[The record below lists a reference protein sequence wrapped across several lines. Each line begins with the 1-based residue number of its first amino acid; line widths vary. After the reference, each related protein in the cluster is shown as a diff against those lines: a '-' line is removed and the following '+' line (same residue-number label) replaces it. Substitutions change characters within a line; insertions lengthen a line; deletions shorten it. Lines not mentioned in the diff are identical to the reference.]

1 MTTGPKTARGLTTM
15 NRIIKAAE
23 TEFGRKGYYNTGIND
38 IATRAKVASGTI
50 YLYFDD
56 KYSLYV
62 HLLTQYGH
70 RIRKEIAKS
79 TEKCANRHEL
89 EREGLLAFLRLVKKR
104 PHMYNIIWE
113 SLYIDPKLFAEY
125 YETFASRYKHQLD
138 MAQGEVTQMDTTVM
152 AYCLMGIS
160 NFLGLK
166 YVFFDKDADLEYV
179 VDEALKF
186 LSLGALNGQLAPPPA
201 EAKKKD
207 TESE

>member
-23 TEFGRKGYYNTGIND
+23 TEFGRKGYYNTGVND

-70 RIRKEIAKS
+70 RIRKEIAKC
-79 TEKCANRHEL
+79 TENCATRHEL

-104 PHMYNIIWE
+104 PYMYNIIWE

-125 YETFASRYKHQLD
+125 YETFALRYKHQLD
-138 MAQGEVTQMDTTVM
+138 KAQGEVTQMDTTVM
-152 AYCLMGIS
+152 AYCLMGVS

-179 VDEALKF
+179 VDEAMKF
-186 LSLGALNGQLAPPPA
+186 LSLGALNGRLAPVPA
-201 EAKKKD
+201 EAKKED
-207 TESE
+207 PGSE

>member
-79 TEKCANRHEL
+79 TEKCATRHEL

-186 LSLGALNGQLAPPPA
+186 LSLGALNGHLPPPPA
-201 EAKKKD
+201 QAKKED
-207 TESE
+207 TES

>member
-1 MTTGPKTARGLTTM
+1 MTTGPKTARGQTTM

-23 TEFGRKGYYNTGIND
+23 VEFGRRGYYNTGIND

-70 RIRKEIAKS
+70 RIRKEIAKH
-79 TEKCANRHEL
+79 TENCTSRQEV

-125 YETFASRYKHQLD
+125 YETFASRYKQQLD
-138 MAQGEVTQMDTTVM
+138 RSQEEITKMDTTVM

-166 YVFFDKDADLEYV
+166 YVFFDKDSDLEYV
-179 VDEALKF
+179 VDEAMKLLRF
-186 LSLGALNGQLAPPPA
+186 GVLSQDPPPPRQ
-201 EAKKKD
+201 ER
-207 TESE
+207 ELPEVQE

>member
-50 YLYFDD
+50 YLYFND

-70 RIRKEIAKS
+70 RIRKAIAKD
-79 TEKCANRHEL
+79 TEKCATRHEV
-89 EREGLLAFLRLVKKR
+89 EREGLLSFLRLVKKR
-104 PHMYNIIWE
+104 PYMYNIIWE

-125 YETFASRYKHQLD
+125 YETFASRYKQQLD
-138 MAQGEVTQMDTTVM
+138 KAQGEVTQMDTTVM

-179 VDEALKF
+179 VDEAMKF
-186 LSLGALNGQLAPPPA
+186 LSLGALNGLLAPAAPKA
-201 EAKKKD
+201 EEAK
-207 TESE
+207 